1 MSIVLEKMQKADLA
15 VQPGNVK
22 LTTFKM
28 NLVGFVVG
36 KGALPLNLEKLQAII
51 ELLHLGMSSAFSTF

>member
-1 MSIVLEKMQKADLA
+1 MSIVVEKMQKANLA
-15 VQPGNVK
+15 VQPGKVK

-36 KGALPLNLEKLQAII
+36 KGTLPLNLEKLQAII
-51 ELLHLGMSSAFSTF
+51 ELLHLGMSSTFSTF